1 MGKRKRNGVHIV
13 MLESIISSIVLGI
26 TAGLCPLNL
35 FFILPIF
42 PKVLGEKAPLNAI
55 IFSLGVSTI
64 FIPLGLLSNFG
75 ISSIVSA
82 ENKYG
87 FLLGAVISIVIGLI
101 LLRVVKISYIMS
113 VKKEKKF
120 YGSTPYTYGISY
132 GLITIARAAPL
143 LLSLVS
149 IVSLE
154 KNILIVL
161 ASLLIYSFLVGAPL
175 IIISSVFGLK
185 KVEDFVKKYSKT
197 LDRIS
202 GVLLILI
209 GAYYIFLFLYG

>member
-1 MGKRKRNGVHIV
+1 
-13 MLESIISSIVLGI
+13 
-26 TAGLCPLNL
+26 
-35 FFILPIF
+35 
-42 PKVLGEKAPLNAI
+42 
-55 IFSLGVSTI
+55 
-64 FIPLGLLSNFG
+64 
-75 ISSIVSA
+75 
-82 ENKYG
+82 
-87 FLLGAVISIVIGLI
+87 
-101 LLRVVKISYIMS
+101 MS

-202 GVLLILI
+202 GILLILI

>member
-1 MGKRKRNGVHIV
+1 MF
-13 MLESIISSIVLGI
+13 ESIISSIVLGI

-35 FFILPIF
+35 FFIIPIF
-42 PKVLGEKAPLNAI
+42 PKVLGERAPFNAVV
-55 IFSLGVSTI
+55 FSLGVSTV
-64 FIPLGLLSNFG
+64 FIPLGLLGNFG
-75 ISSIVSA
+75 ISSIFSG

-87 FLLGAVISIVIGLI
+87 FLLGAIISIVIGLI
-101 LLRVVKISYIMS
+101 LLRILKISYIMS

-143 LLSLVS
+143 LLSLIS

-154 KNILIVL
+154 KNILMVL
-161 ASLLIYSFLVGAPL
+161 ASLIIYSFLVGAPL

-185 KVEDFVKKYSKT
+185 RVEAFVKKYSKT

-202 GVLLILI
+202 GILLILI
-209 GAYYIFLFLYG
+209 GAYYLYLFIY